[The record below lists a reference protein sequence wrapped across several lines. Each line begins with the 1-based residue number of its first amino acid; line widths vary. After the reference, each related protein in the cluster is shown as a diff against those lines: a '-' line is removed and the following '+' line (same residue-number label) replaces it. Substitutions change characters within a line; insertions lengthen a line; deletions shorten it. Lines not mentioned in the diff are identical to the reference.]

1 MKPAIF
7 LRIVSVLMLIQAV
20 LHTIGGV
27 FGTPPPGAGAA
38 AAAAMK
44 ANQFL
49 LEGHTR
55 SYWDFFLGFGLA
67 ITISITMEAIVIWQ
81 LASLAKENAAK
92 ARPMV
97 ITFTLGYL
105 LLGINAWRFFFSGP
119 VICEAIIVTLLILAI
134 ATTKKRSAAAEPLAL
149 SRAS

>member
-1 MKPAIF
+1 MKPTIF
-7 LRIVSVLMLIQAV
+7 LRIASVLMLIQAV

-27 FGTPPPGAGAA
+27 FGTPPPGAGAT

-55 SYWDFFLGFGLA
+55 SYWDFFIGFGLA
-67 ITISITMEAIVIWQ
+67 ITVSIAMEAVVIWQ
-81 LASLAKENAAK
+81 LASLAKKDAAK
-92 ARPMV
+92 VRPMV
-97 ITFTLGYL
+97 IAFAAGYL

-119 VICEAIIVTLLILAI
+119 VICEAAIVTLLSLAI
-134 ATTKKRSAAAEPLAL
+134 ATTKQSASAPPIAL
-149 SRAS
+149 TQKS